1 MWYIVRSVG
10 LVRFHRLPVDW
21 LLWMISQ
28 MQNILLVVQSLSRVQ
43 LFEIPWTVAHRSS
56 LSFTISGV
64 RSNSC
69 PLSQWCHP
77 TMWSSVASFSSCPQ
91 PSPALGTFSVSRLF
105 ATGGQNIGAPV
116 SASVLPM
123 GIQGWFP
130 LYLAGL
136 IYKESWVQKNWCF
149 WTVVLEPTK
158 TYCAVHG
165 TLLKVMWQPGW
176 EGDLGEN
183 GYMYMDGWV
192 PSLFTWNS
200 HNIVNQLFPQYKIE
214 SLKKSLWS
222 KHQHWKLGV
231 LTVHT

>member
-130 LYLAGL
+130 LRLTGL
-136 IYKESWVQKNWCF
+136 ISFLSKGLSTVFSSTTVQRKHHF
-149 WTVVLEPTK
+149 FGVQT
-158 TYCAVHG
+158 
-165 TLLKVMWQPGW
+165 
-176 EGDLGEN
+176 
-183 GYMYMDGWV
+183 
-192 PSLFTWNS
+192 SLCSNS
-200 HNIVNQLFPQYKIE
+200 HIY
-214 SLKKSLWS
+214 
-222 KHQHWKLGV
+222 
-231 LTVHT
+231 T